1 MAAYNQVNGVHA
13 SEHRELLTTI
23 LREEWGFDGLVVS
36 DWGAVF
42 DRVPAIA
49 AGCDLQMPGFAGQG
63 DAGVVAAVEQGR
75 LDRAALD
82 RLGRADA
89 SSWSRP
95 PRAPAEPGQTFDAGA
110 HHALARRA
118 AAEGTVLLKN
128 DGGLLPL
135 AASARVAVVGEF
147 AKVPRYQGAGSSLM
161 SPHRLDDAFTAIS
174 ALVGA
179 NRVSYAPG
187 YLRHRDDVQPALL
200 DVARAA
206 ARDADVVLAFVGLPE
221 AYETEGVDRA
231 DLRLPDS
238 HDALVR
244 ALVEV
249 NPNVVVVLSNGAPV
263 EMPWV
268 GQVPAVVEGYL
279 GGQAGGSAV
288 AEVLF
293 GVAEPGGRLAETF
306 PRRWADNPVSA
317 LPTGPRQVEYRES
330 LYVGYR
336 YYDSVGADVLFPFGH
351 GLGYTTFGYS
361 GLELGPVRGST
372 VMTCT

>member
-42 DRVPAIA
+42 DRVLAIA
-49 AGCDLQMPGFAGQG
+49 AGCDLQMPGFDGQG
-63 DAGVVAAVEQGR
+63 DAGVVAAVEEGR
-75 LDRAALD
+75 LAGRRAG

-89 SSWSRP
+89 AAGRGH
-95 PRAPAEPGQTFDAGA
+95 RGAREPGQTYDVGA

-135 AASARVAVVGEF
+135 ATSARVAVVGEF

-161 SPHRLDDAFTAIS
+161 NPHRLDDAFTAIG

-179 NRVSYAPG
+179 NRVSYAAG

-200 DVARAA
+200 DGARAV

-288 AEVLF
+288 ADVLF
-293 GVAEPGGRLAETF
+293 GVVEPGGRLAETF
-306 PRRWADNPVSA
+306 PRRWADNPV
-317 LPTGPRQVEYRES
+317 
-330 LYVGYR
+330 
-336 YYDSVGADVLFPFGH
+336 VGAADRAAAGRVPG
-351 GLGYTTFGYS
+351 
-361 GLELGPVRGST
+361 EPVRRLPVLRQRGRRRAVPVRARARLHDVRLLRSRAGP
-372 VMTCT
+372 CPGGRR